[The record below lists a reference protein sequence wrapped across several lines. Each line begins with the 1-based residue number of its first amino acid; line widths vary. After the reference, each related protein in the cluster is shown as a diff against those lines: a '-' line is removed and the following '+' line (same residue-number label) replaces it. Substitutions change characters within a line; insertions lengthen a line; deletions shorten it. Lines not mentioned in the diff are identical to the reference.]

1 MTIQQRYA
9 KSVIPTY
16 GRFDLAIT
24 RGSGARVWD
33 DADREYLDFGGGI
46 AVCSLGHAHPR
57 VTAAVTEQASRL
69 VHTSNLYY
77 TQPQIDLAE
86 RLVAAVGIPGKI
98 FCCNSGAEA
107 NEGLLKV
114 ARRFGSATQRHHV
127 ITFRGSFHGRTFAG
141 ISATG
146 QDKVKTD
153 FGPLLDGFTH
163 VPLGDVDAVRAA
175 ITPQTAAILIEPIQG
190 EGGIHP
196 AGAEFLTTLRAIC
209 DEHDLLLLFDEVQCG
224 LGRTGHYNGWHAIP
238 GAADVIPDGISWA
251 KGIANGFPL
260 GAFWVRDRPTGG
272 DRGPLCDLLGP
283 GSHGTTYGGNPVSCV
298 AGLAVLDEIEEKQLL
313 QNVREMGAVCA
324 KAIAALE
331 YPLISDVRALG
342 LMIGIEFVPDTKERL
357 GIEGPGTP
365 SIALTKRLMSAGLL
379 VVPAGERVLRFLPPL
394 NVTSEDIDTAVRILG
409 EQTADPTVR

>member
-365 SIALTKRLMSAGLL
+365 SIALTKRLMTAGLL
-379 VVPAGERVLRFLPPL
+379 VVPAGERVLRLLPPL
-394 NVTSEDIDTAVRILG
+394 NVTLEDIDTAVRILG